1 MINTRPLVAVV
12 DDEKSVRVAIERLL
26 RSANFYVETFPSGI
40 EFLESLK
47 NHRPDCVVLDLH
59 MPHMDGFTVQ
69 TRLAKASIRLP
80 IVIITG
86 HDATETRERALA
98 GGASA
103 YLRKPMDDQ
112 TLLDAIA
119 NAIAEVGGLS

>member
-1 MINTRPLVAVV
+1 MSNIRPLVAVV
-12 DDEKSVRVAIERLL
+12 DDEKSVRIAVERLL
-26 RSANFYVETFPSGI
+26 RSANFDVEMFPSGVELL
-40 EFLESLK
+40 EFLK
-47 NHRPDCVVLDLH
+47 THRPDCIVLDLH
-59 MPHMDGFTVQ
+59 MPQMDGFTVQ
-69 TRLAKASIRLP
+69 ARLTEASIRLP

-112 TLLDAIA
+112 TLLAAIT
-119 NAIAEVGGLS
+119 NAIAQAGASS